1 MDEEELEACRK
12 SDKEWFCPVPNCG
25 RSLSRKQ
32 TLQKH
37 LWSCHEIKAGNPSK
51 RYKMYEVSEDVPLP
65 KSTFYHQKSQ
75 EERELPEPPAAA
87 EPQQAMPVQD
97 TMESIGDNND
107 NSPNVIHDTQVDM
120 DIEDEE
126 ELVENFVESFGPPLY
141 VLPPSQQ
148 VYNAPIPQYH
158 HYMTMCAFATYHSLS
173 DRGFRHLIQLM
184 GLHIPTENLMETN
197 IDTLKQVCGFDT
209 DCLIHHLY
217 CPSCKKLFTGDV
229 ENCKTPGCL
238 GKKEKKT
245 ANYFVTGSMQAQLKE
260 ILERDGIWTAVQDYV
275 STRSSDHT
283 TISDIL
289 DGEEYRKLK
298 EPGGFLADKNNITFS
313 LFTDGI
319 PLFQSSKVSLWPVYM
334 ILNELPPKQRF
345 TRKNMVLWGIWQGCG
360 KPQMNMF
367 LRPLVED
374 LSQLFQRGIEV
385 NIQQT
390 EIRTRAMMIVA
401 TMDLQA
407 RAYVLQMTQHNGE
420 HGCLYC
426 LEPGKV
432 VKSGKGNCRSYP
444 YRDVDPEPRTKEN
457 IKSDAQEAIASG
469 KRVHGINSESVLSCL
484 PYFDVT
490 TNVVID
496 YMHGILLGILKKL
509 MSLWFDSKNS
519 KEPFYIG
526 KRVDEVDSIIKTIQ
540 PPYFLRRLPRK
551 INGNYNHWKASEFRS
566 WLLYFSLPALQ
577 NILPDIYL
585 THYSLLVEG
594 TFILLG
600 EGISEAD
607 LRRADLLLRT
617 FVRNLNLLYRDS
629 IVGLNAHNLIHL
641 TRCVRMWGPLWAWS
655 CFVFRSPSMEK

>member
-1 MDEEELEACRK
+1 
-12 SDKEWFCPVPNCG
+12 
-25 RSLSRKQ
+25 
-32 TLQKH
+32 
-37 LWSCHEIKAGNPSK
+37 
-51 RYKMYEVSEDVPLP
+51 
-65 KSTFYHQKSQ
+65 
-75 EERELPEPPAAA
+75 
-87 EPQQAMPVQD
+87 
-97 TMESIGDNND
+97 
-107 NSPNVIHDTQVDM
+107 
-120 DIEDEE
+120 
-126 ELVENFVESFGPPLY
+126 
-141 VLPPSQQ
+141 
-148 VYNAPIPQYH
+148 
-158 HYMTMCAFATYHSLS
+158 
-173 DRGFRHLIQLM
+173 
-184 GLHIPTENLMETN
+184 
-197 IDTLKQVCGFDT
+197 
-209 DCLIHHLY
+209 
-217 CPSCKKLFTGDV
+217 
-229 ENCKTPGCL
+229 
-238 GKKEKKT
+238 
-245 ANYFVTGSMQAQLKE
+245 MQAQLKE

-275 STRSSDHT
+275 STRSTDHT

-298 EPGGFLADKNNITFS
+298 EPGGFLAHKNNITFS

-374 LSQLFQRGIEV
+374 LSQLFQRGIVV

-407 RAYVLQMTQHNGE
+407 RAYVLQMTQHNGK

-432 VKSGKGNCRSYP
+432 VKSGKANCRSYP

-540 PPYFLRRLPRK
+540 PPYFLRRLSRK

-577 NILPDIYL
+577 NILLI
-585 THYSLLVEG
+585 
-594 TFILLG
+594 FI
-600 EGISEAD
+600 
-607 LRRADLLLRT
+607 
-617 FVRNLNLLYRDS
+617 
-629 IVGLNAHNLIHL
+629 
-641 TRCVRMWGPLWAWS
+641 
-655 CFVFRSPSMEK
+655 